1 MIINCNNGYDTIIF
15 VVVFLQKIINMLRK
29 KQVSVVDND
38 IKLIRKANEFVEAR
52 YKFDI
57 WETRVFAYMLTLIKY
72 NDTDFTE
79 YEINV
84 GDIVK
89 EFDLN
94 RGGLVYDE
102 IKKASDKL
110 LSKKVQIERTTPEG
124 VVEILDTYLVVL
136 TARPKEASKENYIK
150 LSFHSAL
157 KPFLIELK
165 ERYLVYDIR
174 NILSLSS
181 IYSIRIFELLKQYQ
195 KIGKRR
201 FQIDELK
208 SLLSIAPNEYTLYG
222 HFKDRI
228 IKKAQK
234 DLLEHTDI
242 YFEFV
247 EEAQKKKVFAITF
260 HIFENKKNQR
270 VKVVSQKEEKAF
282 EKATEKNVDDTVV
295 NSIFEKVN
303 KYVSKSQVKKWVKEV
318 SVEQIEDAI
327 TYTINYVNAGYKVNN
342 IGGFLNTMVH
352 TPNLYDKFESRKTK
366 VKRVIKKQH
375 DSLPEF
381 TAKMD
386 EIEQQ
391 QKEFDI
397 TTRELEDSIFSKDPS
412 LYQTIIS
419 KIQVNQ
425 FYDHKKS
432 VEQNLQRDSIK
443 GLRGAILREMFP
455 EYNLMSSQFNKKM
468 KALGEELTATIL

>member
-1 MIINCNNGYDTIIF
+1 MVVIGIF
-15 VVVFLQKIINMLRK
+15 VIVFLQKLYTMSRR
-29 KQVSVVDND
+29 KQVSVIDSD

-102 IKKASDKL
+102 IKKASEKL
-110 LSKKVQIERTTPEG
+110 LSKKVQIERTTSEG
-124 VVEILDTYLVVL
+124 VVEILDTYLVVS
-136 TARPKEASKENYIK
+136 TARPKEATKDNYIK

-165 ERYLVYDIR
+165 QRYLVYDIR
-174 NILSLSS
+174 NILSLTS
-181 IYSIRIFELLKQYQ
+181 IYSIRLFELLKQYQ

-208 SLLSIAPNEYTLYG
+208 SLLSIEPNEYALYG

-242 YFEFV
+242 YFEFA
-247 EEAQKKKVFAITF
+247 EETEKKKVFAITF
-260 HIFENKKNQR
+260 YILENKKNQR
-270 VKVVSQKEEKAF
+270 IKVVSQKEAEIFRKT
-282 EKATEKNVDDTVV
+282 TEKGTGDTII

-303 KYVSKSQVKKWVKEV
+303 KYVSKLQVKKWLKEV
-318 SVEQIEDAI
+318 SVEQIENAIIYTVNYIDAGNKI
-327 TYTINYVNAGYKVNN
+327 GN

-352 TPNLYDKFESRKTK
+352 TPNLFDKFEEKKTK
-366 VKRVIKKQH
+366 VKKSTKKQQDTSSQIEIKKSELQQVQA
-375 DSLPEF
+375 DL
-381 TAKMD
+381 
-386 EIEQQ
+386 EIA
-391 QKEFDI
+391 
-397 TTRELEDSIFSKDPS
+397 TRELESNIFSKDPS
-412 LYQTIIS
+412 LHQMIIS
-419 KIQVNQ
+419 NIQGNQ
-425 FYDHKKS
+425 FYDHKKT
-432 VEQNLQRDSIK
+432 VEQNLKRDSIM
-443 GLRGAILREMFP
+443 GLRGAILQEIFP
-455 EYNLMSSQFNKKM
+455 EYNLLLKQFDEKL
-468 KALGEELTATIL
+468 KAIGRELEVLITIG

>member
-1 MIINCNNGYDTIIF
+1 MP
-15 VVVFLQKIINMLRK
+15 RK
-29 KQVSVVDND
+29 KQTPPVADTD

-72 NDTDFTE
+72 SDTDFAE
-79 YEINV
+79 YKINV
-84 GDIVK
+84 GDIVR

-102 IKKASDKL
+102 IKKASEKL
-110 LSKKVQIERTTPEG
+110 LSKKVQIERINSEG
-124 VVEILDTYLVVL
+124 VVEILDTYLVVS
-136 TARPKEASKENYIK
+136 TARPKEATKDNYIM

-165 ERYLVYDIR
+165 QRYLVYDIR
-174 NILSLSS
+174 NILSLTS
-181 IYSIRIFELLKQYQ
+181 IYSIRLFELLKQYQ

-208 SLLSIAPNEYTLYG
+208 LLLSIEPNEYTLYG

-234 DLLEHTDI
+234 ALLEHTDI

-247 EEAQKKKVFAITF
+247 EEADKKKVFAITF
-260 HIFENKKNQR
+260 HIFDNKKNQR
-270 VKVVSQKEEKAF
+270 VKVLSQKEEKPF
-282 EKATEKNVDDTVV
+282 EKAPEKSIDDTII

-318 SVEQIEDAI
+318 SVEQIENAI
-327 TYTINYVNAGYKVNN
+327 TYTVNCVNAGKNIEN

-352 TPNLYDKFESRKTK
+352 TPNLYDKFEEKKTK
-366 VKRVIKKQH
+366 VKKVTKKQQ
-375 DSLPEF
+375 DRSSQIEVKKAELQQVQ
-381 TAKMD
+381 AD
-386 EIEQQ
+386 LEIGTQ
-391 QKEFDI
+391 
-397 TTRELEDSIFSKDPS
+397 ELENNIFSQDPS
-412 LYQTIIS
+412 LQQTILS
-419 KIQVNQ
+419 KIQGNQ
-425 FYDHKKS
+425 FYDHKKT
-432 VEQNLQRDSIK
+432 VEQNLQRDSIM
-443 GLRGAILREMFP
+443 GVRGAILQEMFP
-455 EYNLMSSQFNKKM
+455 EYSILLTQFNKKI
-468 KALGEELTATIL
+468 KGIQEELEALGH

>member
-1 MIINCNNGYDTIIF
+1 MS
-15 VVVFLQKIINMLRK
+15 KK
-29 KQVSVVDND
+29 KQALVVESD

-72 NDTDFTE
+72 NDTEFAE

-102 IKKASDKL
+102 IKKASEKL

-124 VVEILDTYLVVL
+124 VVEILDTYLVVS
-136 TARPKEASKENYIK
+136 TARPKEATKDNYIK

-165 ERYLVYDIR
+165 QRYLVYDIR

-181 IYSIRIFELLKQYQ
+181 IYSIRLFELLKQYQ

-208 SLLSIAPNEYTLYG
+208 SLLSIEPNEYTLYG

-242 YFEFV
+242 YFEFE

-260 HIFENKKNQR
+260 HIFDNEKNQR
-270 VKVVSQKEEKAF
+270 VKIISVKEEKTLV
-282 EKATEKNVDDTVV
+282 KTTQKNIDDTVV
-295 NSIFEKVN
+295 NAIFGKVN
-303 KYVSKSQVKKWVKEV
+303 MYVSKLQVKKWVKEIPI
-318 SVEQIEDAI
+318 EQIENAI
-327 TYTINYVNAGYKVNN
+327 TYTINYIAAGNRIEN
-342 IGGFLNTMVH
+342 IGGFLNTMAH
-352 TPNLYDKFESRKTK
+352 TPNLFDKFEEKKTK
-366 VKRVIKKQH
+366 IKKIAKKQQDLNSQIEVKRNEIQQVQVSLEKAKQEFE
-375 DSLPEF
+375 DSLF
-381 TAKMD
+381 
-386 EIEQQ
+386 
-391 QKEFDI
+391 
-397 TTRELEDSIFSKDPS
+397 RKDPT

-419 KIQVNQ
+419 KIQGNQ
-425 FYDHKKS
+425 FYDHKKTI
-432 VEQNLQRDSIK
+432 EQNLQRDSII
-443 GLRGAILREMFP
+443 GLRGAILQEMFTDYHTLQKRF
-455 EYNLMSSQFNKKM
+455 ERKI
-468 KALGEELTATIL
+468 KAIEKELEVLIGH

>member
-1 MIINCNNGYDTIIF
+1 MIITCNIGCDSYICSSISA
-15 VVVFLQKIINMLRK
+15 KSYIMPRK
-29 KQVSVVDND
+29 KQVSVVDSSD

-72 NDTDFTE
+72 NDIDFAE

-102 IKKASDKL
+102 IKKASEKL
-110 LSKKVQIERTTPEG
+110 LSKKVQIERTTPSG
-124 VVEILDTYLVVL
+124 VVEILDTYLVVS
-136 TARPKEASKENYIK
+136 TARPKEATKDNYIK

-157 KPFLIELK
+157 KPFLVELK
-165 ERYLVYDIR
+165 QRYLVYDIR

-181 IYSIRIFELLKQYQ
+181 IYSIRLFELLKQYQ
-195 KIGKRR
+195 KIRKRR

-208 SLLSIAPNEYTLYG
+208 LLLSIEPNEYALYG

-242 YFEFV
+242 YFEFA
-247 EEAQKKKVFAITF
+247 EETEKKKVFAITF
-260 HIFENKKNQR
+260 YIFDNKKNQR
-270 VKVVSQKEEKAF
+270 VKVVSQKEEKPFA
-282 EKATEKNVDDTVV
+282 KATEKGIDDAII

-303 KYVSKSQVKKWVKEV
+303 KYVSKLQVKKWIKEV
-318 SVEQIEDAI
+318 SVEQIENAI
-327 TYTINYVNAGYKVNN
+327 TYTVNYINAGNKVGN

-352 TPNLYDKFESRKTK
+352 TPNLFDKFEEKKTK
-366 VKRVIKKQH
+366 VKKATKKQQ
-375 DSLPEF
+375 DTSSQIDIKIAEMQQVQIDL
-381 TAKMD
+381 
-386 EIEQQ
+386 EIA
-391 QKEFDI
+391 
-397 TTRELEDSIFSKDPS
+397 TRELESNIFSKDPS
-412 LYQTIIS
+412 LHQTIIS
-419 KIQVNQ
+419 KIQANP
-425 FYDHKKS
+425 FYDPKKT
-432 VEQNLQRDSIK
+432 VEQNLQRDSIR
-443 GLRGAILREMFP
+443 GLQGAILQGMFP
-455 EYNLMSSQFNKKM
+455 EYNLLLKQFDKKI
-468 KALGEELTATIL
+468 KAIREEIEALQR

>member
-1 MIINCNNGYDTIIF
+1 MDVIVIF
-15 VVVFLQKIINMLRK
+15 VEVFLQKLFIMSTQ
-29 KQVSVVDND
+29 KQVLVVDSD

-89 EFDLN
+89 RFDLN
-94 RGGLVYDE
+94 RAGLVYDE
-102 IKKASDKL
+102 IKKASEKL
-110 LSKKVQIERTTPEG
+110 LSKKVQIVRTTPEG
-124 VVEILDTYLVVL
+124 VVEILDTYLVVS
-136 TARPKEASKENYIK
+136 TARPKETTKDNYIK

-181 IYSIRIFELLKQYQ
+181 IYSIRLFELLKQYQ

-201 FQIDELK
+201 FQINELK
-208 SLLSIAPNEYTLYG
+208 LLLSIEPNEYALYG

-242 YFEFV
+242 YFEFT
-247 EEAQKKKVFAITF
+247 EETEKKKVFAITF
-260 HIFENKKNQR
+260 YIFDNTKNER
-270 VKVVSQKEEKAF
+270 VKSVSQKEGKTSKKVIENSTDEAII
-282 EKATEKNVDDTVV
+282 
-295 NSIFEKVN
+295 NSIFEKV
-303 KYVSKSQVKKWVKEV
+303 KMYVSKLQVKKWLKEV
-318 SVEQIEDAI
+318 PVEQIENAI
-327 TYTINYVNAGYKVNN
+327 TYTVNYTNAGNKVKN
-342 IGGFLNTMVH
+342 IGGFLNSMVH
-352 TPNLYDKFESRKTK
+352 TPNLFDKYEEKKTK
-366 VKRVIKKQH
+366 VKKATKKQQNTSSQI
-375 DSLPEF
+375 DVKIAEMQQVQTDL
-381 TAKMD
+381 
-386 EIEQQ
+386 EIA
-391 QKEFDI
+391 I
-397 TTRELEDSIFSKDPS
+397 RELESNIFSKDP
-412 LYQTIIS
+412 LLHQTILS

-425 FYDHKKS
+425 FYDHKKT
-432 VEQNLQRDSIK
+432 VEQNLQRDTIM
-443 GLRGAILREMFP
+443 GLRGAFLQEMFP
-455 EYNLMSSQFNKKM
+455 EYNLLLKQFDKKI
-468 KALGEELTATIL
+468 KAIKEELEALRR